1 MRLIDDSSEC
11 NFLNNRC
18 EWPIKSCD
26 LPIMRPN
33 NANDRKSACA
43 IDERLSRHLPF
54 VQPLA
59 ARGQF
64 IGFEARRDKPGRE
77 GTLQDVT
84 GRQAVV
90 ASPGPSIRQ
99 RRIGAFTYPHSIR
112 KQCVGMAPRSWEL
125 IALSL
130 LAGLGLGLA
139 LDRGDLIFVAVFGA
153 ACGMAIIGGMQR
165 FP

>member
-1 MRLIDDSSEC
+1 MRLIDDGSER

-26 LPIMRPN
+26 LPIMSARPN

-64 IGFEARRDKPGRE
+64 IGFDWKG
-77 GTLQDVT
+77 
-84 GRQAVV
+84 
-90 ASPGPSIRQ
+90 S
-99 RRIGAFTYPHSIR
+99 GAP
-112 KQCVGMAPRSWEL
+112 PRS
-125 IALSL
+125 INFGL
-130 LAGLGLGLA
+130 L
-139 LDRGDLIFVAVFGA
+139 RA
-153 ACGMAIIGGMQR
+153 ASSGCSNQWISTDV
-165 FP
+165 